1 MELKKIQE
9 IISLFEKSDITV
21 LELEENKKRI
31 RLEKGTTS
39 LTQITTT
46 KEEVSKPA
54 GKEIVIN
61 GVEVKSPLVGT
72 FYSASSEGG
81 KPFVSVGD
89 KVNKGDVLCIVE
101 AMKTMNE
108 IRADQTG
115 IVQEVLIE
123 NGALVEFGQVLMV
136 LGNLDD

>member
-123 NGALVEFGQVLMV
+123 NGALVEFDQVLMV
-136 LGNLDD
+136 LGN